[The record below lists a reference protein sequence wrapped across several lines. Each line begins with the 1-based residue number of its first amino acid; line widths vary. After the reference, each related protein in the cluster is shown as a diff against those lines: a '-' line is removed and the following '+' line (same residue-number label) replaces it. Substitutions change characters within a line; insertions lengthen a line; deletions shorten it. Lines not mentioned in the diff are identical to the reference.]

1 MTYLRTPNADASS
14 PHDMATD
21 SKAVELAMHLP
32 RQVARLAQGALD
44 AVPEGLV
51 AATPAPVK
59 KAGVAVS
66 DAAAK
71 FASRF
76 LD

>member
-1 MTYLRTPNADASS
+1 MAQLLRPLEGPQALVT
-14 PHDMATD
+14 
-21 SKAVELAMHLP
+21 